1 MKSKHF
7 QSHMIL
13 LLSLSLLTCI
23 LCSACSSSQAQV
35 SKSGFYF
42 DTIITITLYGTE
54 DDELIEDCFDLAER
68 YENLFSSTVEDSD
81 VSRINA
87 AGGEFVTVD
96 DETIALIELG
106 IYYGGLSDGK
116 FDITIGT
123 LSDLWNLSE
132 LAETSDG
139 EENEADAS
147 VLPSDEEIQEA
158 LSHVDYQNVEIEG
171 NQVRLAD
178 AEAKLDLGGIA
189 KGYIADRMKEYLVE
203 NGVTSAIINLGG
215 NVLTV
220 GAKTGSSTSLTGNST
235 TITGTDSATNSAADK
250 NSSPFRIGIQKP
262 FDTEGELITT
272 LEITDQSVVTS
283 GIYERYI
290 TVDGQIYH
298 HILDTDTG
306 YPYDNGLYSVT
317 IISDSSADGDALSTT
332 CLALGLTD
340 GMELVESLEGVEAV
354 FVTDEYEVVESS
366 GL

>member
-1 MKSKHF
+1 MRIKSNQCLSF
-7 QSHMIL
+7 ITIFATAL
-13 LLSLSLLTCI
+13 LICA
-23 LCSACSSSQAQV
+23 LCSGCSLTRKQA

-42 DTIITITLYGTE
+42 DTIITITLYDT
-54 DDELIEDCFDLAER
+54 DDEDLIEGCFDIAEK

-96 DETIALIELG
+96 VETIALIELG
-106 IYYGGLSDGK
+106 IYYGELSDGK
-116 FDITIGT
+116 FDITIGI

-132 LAETSDG
+132 LAESSDG
-139 EENEADAS
+139 DDNQADAS
-147 VLPSDEEIQEA
+147 VLPSDEEIEEA
-158 LSHVDYQNVEIEG
+158 LSHVNYQNVEIDG
-171 NQVRLAD
+171 NQVRLTD

-203 NGVTSAIINLGG
+203 NGVSSAIINLGG
-215 NVLTV
+215 NVLTI
-220 GAKTGSSTSLTGNST
+220 GDKINGTS
-235 TITGTDSATNSAADK
+235 
-250 NSSPFRIGIQKP
+250 FRIGIQKP

-317 IISDSSADGDALSTT
+317 IISDSSAEGDALSTT
-332 CLALGLTD
+332 CLALGLED
-340 GMELVESLEGVEAV
+340 GMELVESLNGVEAV